1 MDIGGRMIRNLDT
14 NFKRILFDNLVLRT
28 REKGYL
34 IMNLRSFRR
43 TFITEEQ
50 YEILC
55 QVEQRLENNQ
65 KINREEEQ
73 IYHYFL
79 ERRQFLS
86 TEQIK
91 SYDDNRFLWYKNKI
105 DAAWPLVN
113 SLTITPTFSC
123 NFKCKYCYQREF
135 PDKSSYMEKEDID
148 AICEY
153 VKFINGTECCFDAIK
168 SVSINGGESCQPRN
182 VEVIN
187 YVLEK
192 FSKNKECTFGLY
204 TNGSQ
209 LTMLKEKVDFARFD
223 VIQVSLDGYAELF
236 PAINGVSEDN
246 FQKVLDGIEFIVEK
260 VKTVKL
266 VCMLTPMIIENV
278 NKFIDILDAR
288 GILKHENISL
298 QFSIISNFSKETIDS
313 EFMDLKQYLEFR
325 KRFKKENTL
334 YNVHLGT
341 IREARSIAK
350 LVFREMEKIDV
361 GEHACS
367 TLESRGMMFAPN
379 GNVYFCMYTG
389 PDKEEIGCYRSPKE
403 TDKQKYMENLYR
415 SANKMPMC
423 RECSLKYICRGG
435 CPLFAS
441 AQGMSL
447 SEGYCG
453 LYKSEYFWESLEE
466 LF

>member
-1 MDIGGRMIRNLDT
+1 MIRNLDT
-14 NFKRILFDNLVLRT
+14 NFKRILFDNLVLRAK
-28 REKGYL
+28 ENGYL

-43 TFITEEQ
+43 TFITENQ
-50 YEILC
+50 YDMLC
-55 QVEQRLENNQ
+55 RVEKKLENNQ
-65 KINREEEQ
+65 IMSSEEKSM
-73 IYHYFL
+73 YRYFL

-86 TEQIK
+86 AEEIK
-91 SYDDNRFLWYKNKI
+91 IYDDNRFLCYKNKI

-123 NFKCKYCYQREF
+123 NFRCKYCYQRAF
-135 PDKSSYMEKEDID
+135 PDKFSYMNKKDID

-153 VKFINGTECCFDAIK
+153 VKFINGTENCFDGIK
-168 SVSINGGESCQPRN
+168 SVSINGGESCQSRN

-192 FSKNKECTFGLY
+192 FSKNKECAFGLY

-209 LTMLKEKVDFARFD
+209 LMMLKDKIDFGRFD

-236 PAINGVSEDN
+236 PIINGVSEDN
-246 FQKVLDGIEFIVEK
+246 FEKVLDGIEFIVEK
-260 VKTVKL
+260 VKVVKL

-288 GILKHENISL
+288 GILKHENVSL
-298 QFSIISNFSKETIDS
+298 QFSVISNFSKETIDS
-313 EFMDLKQYLEFR
+313 EFMDLKQYVEFR
-325 KRFKKENTL
+325 KRFKRENIL
-334 YNVHLGT
+334 RNVNLGT

-350 LVFREMEKIDV
+350 LVFRENEKIDV

-389 PDKEEIGCYRSPKE
+389 PDKEEIGCYRSHKE
-403 TDKQKYMENLYR
+403 TDKQRYMDNLYR
-415 SANKMPMC
+415 STNKMPMC
-423 RECSLKYICRGG
+423 RGCSIKYICRGG

-447 SEGYCG
+447 AEGYCG
-453 LYKSEYFWESLEE
+453 LYKSEYFWENLEE